1 MNGLKIKFSIVG
13 LLLTVFMVMSIDIS
27 GQVQN
32 DLKNILTNKQWQ
44 RYQKGEM
51 LIEKGRSLIAEADS
65 DNIDRSDTKQFRRE
79 KDMKKQQAN
88 VLIKDGYN
96 IKMKTLEDH
105 IKEAGVEKKQNKKVI
120 ARLEE
125 LKSVLESGMKK
136 SKKIYGRSDKTPD
149 LSKSVKYQDDA
160 LKEKEVTVAAI
171 EKGLLEIN
179 EMPDETLTEK
189 VAENE
194 ESPVVEKKVLTE
206 PEPETV
212 IAEEVV
218 KAQAPVV
225 EVVAVEETI
234 KQSVV
239 EAKEPEPVVEQ
250 ANTHDVYF
258 TIQIMADKVK
268 VSQSRLD
275 RVYSGSRKILENAA
289 DGWYRYSVGKFGSY
303 SEAASAMKKEE
314 IKGYVVAYKGS
325 TRISV
330 SEAKRLLGG
339 V

>member
-1 MNGLKIKFSIVG
+1 MKGLKIKFSIVG
-13 LLLTVFMVMSIDIS
+13 LLFALFLVMSIDIS
-27 GQVQN
+27 AQVQD
-32 DLKNILTNKQWQ
+32 DLKDILTNKQWH

-51 LIEKGRSLIAEADS
+51 LIEKGKLLIAEVDS
-65 DNIDRSDTKQFRRE
+65 GNVDRSDTKQYRRE

-88 VLIKDGYN
+88 VLINDGLSM
-96 IKMKTLEDH
+96 KMKALEDH
-105 IKEAGVEKKQNKKVI
+105 INEAGIEKKQNEKVS
-120 ARLEE
+120 AKLDE
-125 LKSVLESGMKK
+125 LMSVLQSGMKK
-136 SKKIYGRSDKTPD
+136 SKKIYGRLDKTPD

-160 LKEKEVTVAAI
+160 IEEKEVTVATV

-179 EMPDETLTEK
+179 EIQDET
-189 VAENE
+189 VAEQVA
-194 ESPVVEKKVLTE
+194 ESPVVEKKVIAE

-225 EVVAVEETI
+225 EAVVVEETV
-234 KQSVV
+234 KQ
-239 EAKEPEPVVEQ
+239 PVVEEKKPEPAEEQ
-250 ANTHDVYF
+250 AITPDVYF

-275 RVYSGSRKILENAA
+275 RVYIGSRKIIENVA

-303 SEAASAMKKEE
+303 SEAASAMKKEG

-339 V
+339 VK